1 MENGSSTQKDVCNRA
16 PPYRMATHM
25 ADMDWSW
32 KLGSLDIT
40 LENQRLCV
48 RCDENSEEY
57 VTDTANLMSHID
69 IILKISE
76 EQTTIYA
83 NRNQLRVKQKGK
95 QIQRQLKDKQKG
107 KHPTPTG
114 QALKTRLYNK
124 RWQAHTET
132 FKVRSN

>member
-1 MENGSSTQKDVCNRA
+1 MFATGHHHLGW
-16 PPYRMATHM
+16 PTHM
-25 ADMDWSW
+25 ADGHSFYADMDWSW

-95 QIQRQLKDKQKG
+95 QIQRQLKDKQRG
-107 KHPTPTG
+107 
-114 QALKTRLYNK
+114 N
-124 RWQAHTET
+124 
-132 FKVRSN
+132 